1 MRAMKLGLFMSLPVA
16 VAALGCSAD
25 MQPSDDPSSADQ
37 SLSASFGGLTATSEA
52 PSFADPAFAEGDLA
66 LADPP
71 ANDPTTPDPSLANAA
86 AVRLFVAWGYLRP
99 HPNATEVVDWS
110 GSISVDNGAIVV
122 AREVHFETHDMVI
135 RPRTDP
141 KVVDFDSH
149 TRPAMDGL
157 VLEILFPQTGT
168 TTVTF
173 ASAPITNSI
182 TLTPGERLS
191 QIVPVDDAG
200 HVLAY
205 HIIHRDHDAC
215 HEGFVRGHWTV
226 ISAATNAPAPSTAA
240 AAVGGREI
248 GIFHGRFMDG
258 KGELEG
264 TMRGVFGARKDG
276 KNLFFG
282 KVIDLDG
289 NFKAL
294 IAGTYGNGE
303 FHGRLLLSDGHVV
316 DGVVHGRYRDDGD
329 GDTTPD
335 GGFLGRWS
343 EKCAEDPMEGQPM
356 TSDEMAPPTA
366 AGQ

>member
-1 MRAMKLGLFMSLPVA
+1 MRAMKLGLLMSLPLS
-16 VAALGCSAD
+16 VAALGCAAD
-25 MQPSDDPSSADQ
+25 MQPSDDPAATDQ
-37 SLSASFGGLTATSEA
+37 ALSASFGGMTATSEA
-52 PSFADPAFAEGDLA
+52 PRFADPAFDEGDLA
-66 LADPP
+66 LADPA
-71 ANDPTTPDPSLANAA
+71 ANDPTTPDPSLTNAA

-122 AREVHFETHDMVI
+122 AREVHFEPHDMVI

-141 KVVDFDSH
+141 KVVDFESH

-157 VLEILFPQTGT
+157 VLEILFPSDGT

-173 ASAPITNSI
+173 TSAPITNSI
-182 TLTPGERLS
+182 TITPGERLS
-191 QIVPVDDAG
+191 QIVPVDAAG

-205 HIIHRDHDAC
+205 HIIHRDRGAC

-226 ISAATNAPAPSTAA
+226 VSAAANATTAA
-240 AAVGGREI
+240 ALAGREV
-248 GIFHGRFMDG
+248 GVFRGHFLDG
-258 KGELEG
+258 TGQLEG
-264 TMRGVFGARKDG
+264 TMRGVFGARRDG
-276 KNLFFG
+276 HNLFFG

-289 NFKAL
+289 NFRAL

-316 DGVVHGRYRDDGD
+316 DGVVHGKYKDDGD

-343 EKCAEDPMEGQPM
+343 EKCGEDPMEGQPM
-356 TSDEMAPPTA
+356 TTDEMPPPTA